1 MSRPGPRQADC
12 PTGSAHRSVGS
23 PRLLGP
29 GPCSDGS
36 SRSSPLLP
44 LWWVLWVLQ
53 ATSPEPRALCVCDP
67 GRLLKRRC
75 CSGRR
80 RRRAWYQLVFSGPE
94 TAQLDARR
102 WPWGQRASAAQHLC
116 FGDKAQPS
124 FPYVHASHSLCI
136 LMCLQA
142 CCSLASVKN
151 TASSLQRVAHVSLC
165 SPKSPLMTG
174 AVQYR
179 TQVWM
184 SYKNICRRLRE
195 SLLHPAQPCASM
207 GHRKPGGTEPGGSDS
222 HLARPSDS
230 SWASWFSPF
239 GRGQKISF
247 KCKRLK

>member
-23 PRLLGP
+23 PRLPGP

-102 WPWGQRASAAQHLC
+102 WPWEQRASAAQH
-116 FGDKAQPS
+116 
-124 FPYVHASHSLCI
+124 YASATKHSLPLCPCI
-136 LMCLQA
+136 TFLMYPDVPSSMLLLGVSEKYCLFPPE
-142 CCSLASVKN
+142 SGTRFPVF
-151 TASSLQRVAHVSLC
+151 
-165 SPKSPLMTG
+165 
-174 AVQYR
+174 
-179 TQVWM
+179 TQVALDDW
-184 SYKNICRRLRE
+184 C
-195 SLLHPAQPCASM
+195 
-207 GHRKPGGTEPGGSDS
+207 
-222 HLARPSDS
+222 S
-230 SWASWFSPF
+230 SV
-239 GRGQKISF
+239 
-247 KCKRLK
+247 